1 MMEELRTIRDRLGK
15 KLSTLTPEE
24 QQVKINSLDKS
35 DPAKEKPRA
44 PKRASTKAPLPKS
57 QAQRMTVKISALPAL
72 KSKLPNVGTT
82 IFSVMSK
89 LAQETGAI
97 NLSQGFPDFP
107 IDEKLSELTHAAM
120 KAGHN
125 QYAPM
130 PGLPV
135 LRDAIAAKVDRLYD
149 FSYDPDTEITVTAG
163 ATQALFTALG
173 AIVRP
178 GDEVVIID
186 PAYDCYAPT
195 VELFGGIPVHVRLG
209 NDMKFDALAL
219 RKAVTRKTRVLMI
232 NTPHNPAGTILR
244 DADMRA
250 IADILRDTDII
261 LISDEVYEH
270 LVFDGE
276 QHASA
281 IRYPEL
287 RERAFVVYSFGKVFH
302 ATGWKMGYILAPK
315 ALMAEFRKVHQFNVF
330 SVNTPMQF
338 ALAEYLKDPLHYEAL
353 PSFYQAKRDRFLIG
367 LRASPFEPLPCE
379 GSYFQLADYSKIS
392 DEPDLVFA
400 KRLATEYGV
409 AAIPLSPFYK
419 DAPPEQRILR
429 FCFAK
434 QDETLDNAIE
444 KLCAI

>member
-1 MMEELRTIRDRLGK
+1 M
-15 KLSTLTPEE
+15 
-24 QQVKINSLDKS
+24 
-35 DPAKEKPRA
+35 
-44 PKRASTKAPLPKS
+44 
-57 QAQRMTVKISALPAL
+57 ALL
-72 KSKLPNVGTT
+72 SKLPNVGTT

-89 LAQETGAI
+89 LAQESGAI

-120 KAGHN
+120 RAGHN

-130 PGLPV
+130 PGLPA
-135 LRDAIAAKVDRLYD
+135 LREAIAAKIERLYG
-149 FSYDPDTEITVTAG
+149 FSYEPDTEVTVTAG

-173 AIVRP
+173 SIVRS

-186 PAYDCYAPT
+186 PAYDCYAPA
-195 VELFGGIPVHVRLG
+195 VELFGGTPVHVRLG
-209 NDMKFDALAL
+209 SDMKFDADAL
-219 RKAVTRKTRVLMI
+219 RQAITTRTRVLMI

-250 IADILRDTDII
+250 IAEVLRGTDII
-261 LISDEVYEH
+261 LI
-270 LVFDGE
+270 
-276 QHASA
+276 
-281 IRYPEL
+281 
-287 RERAFVVYSFGKVFH
+287 VVYSFGKVFH
-302 ATGWKMGYILAPK
+302 ATGWKTGYILAPE

-330 SVNTPMQF
+330 SVNTPMQY
-338 ALAEYLKDPLHYEAL
+338 ALAEYLKDPVHYEML
-353 PSFYQAKRDRFLIG
+353 PRFYQAKRDRFLIG
-367 LRASPFEPLPCE
+367 LRASPFEPLHCE

-419 DAPPEQRILR
+419 DPPPGQRLLR

>member
-1 MMEELRTIRDRLGK
+1 MIR
-15 KLSTLTPEE
+15 S
-24 QQVKINSLDKS
+24 
-35 DPAKEKPRA
+35 
-44 PKRASTKAPLPKS
+44 
-57 QAQRMTVKISALPAL
+57 
-72 KSKLPNVGTT
+72 SKLPNVGTT

-89 LAQETGAI
+89 LAQESGAI

-130 PGLPV
+130 PGVPA
-135 LRDAIAAKVDRLYD
+135 LREAIAAKVERLYG
-149 FSYDPDTEITVTAG
+149 FSYNPDTEVTVTAG

-186 PAYDCYAPT
+186 PAYDCYAPA
-195 VELFGGIPVHVRLG
+195 VELFGGTPVHVRLG
-209 NDMKFDALAL
+209 NDMKFDANAL
-219 RKAVTRKTRVLMI
+219 RQVITPKTRVLMI

-250 IADILRDTDII
+250 IADMLRGTDII

-276 QHASA
+276 PHASA

-287 RERAFVVYSFGKVFH
+287 RDRAFVVYSFGKVFH
-302 ATGWKMGYILAPK
+302 ATGWKLGYILAPE

-330 SVNTPMQF
+330 SVNTPMQY
-338 ALAEYLKDPLHYEAL
+338 ALAEYLADPLHYETL
-353 PSFYQAKRDRFLIG
+353 PRFYQGKRDRFLIG

-379 GSYFQLADYSKIS
+379 GSYFQLADYSKVS
-392 DEPDLVFA
+392 DEPDLIFA
-400 KRLATEYGV
+400 KRLTTEYGV

-419 DAPPEQRILR
+419 DPPSGLRLLR

-434 QDETLDNAIE
+434 QDDTLNNALE
-444 KLCAI
+444 RLCAI

>member
-1 MMEELRTIRDRLGK
+1 MELH
-15 KLSTLTPEE
+15 
-24 QQVKINSLDKS
+24 
-35 DPAKEKPRA
+35 
-44 PKRASTKAPLPKS
+44 
-57 QAQRMTVKISALPAL
+57 
-72 KSKLPNVGTT
+72 SKLPHVGTT

-89 LAQETGAI
+89 LAQESSAI

-130 PGLPV
+130 PGLPA
-135 LRDAIAAKVDRLYD
+135 LREAIAAKVERLYG
-149 FSYDPDTEITVTAG
+149 FNYDPDTEVTVTAG

-173 AIVRP
+173 AIVRT

-186 PAYDCYAPT
+186 PAYDCYAPS
-195 VELFGGIPVHVRLG
+195 VELFGGLPVHVRLG
-209 NDMKFDALAL
+209 NDMRFDAEAL
-219 RKAVTRKTRVLMI
+219 RSAITPRTRVLMI

-250 IADILRDTDII
+250 ITDILRGTDII

-276 QHASA
+276 PHASA

-287 RERAFVVYSFGKVFH
+287 RDRAFVVYSFGKVFH
-302 ATGWKMGYILAPK
+302 ATGWKAGHILAPK

-330 SVNTPMQF
+330 SVNTPMQH
-338 ALAEYLKDPLHYEAL
+338 ALAEYLKDPLHYEMV
-353 PSFYQAKRDRFLIG
+353 PQFYQAKRDRFLIG
-367 LRASPFEPLPCE
+367 LRASPFEPLACE
-379 GSYFQLADYSKIS
+379 GSYFQLADYSKVS
-392 DEPDLVFA
+392 DEGDLVFA
-400 KRLATEYGV
+400 KRLATEHGV

-419 DAPPEQRILR
+419 DPPPGQRLLR

-434 QDETLDNAIE
+434 QDETLENAIE

>member
-1 MMEELRTIRDRLGK
+1 M
-15 KLSTLTPEE
+15 
-24 QQVKINSLDKS
+24 
-35 DPAKEKPRA
+35 
-44 PKRASTKAPLPKS
+44 
-57 QAQRMTVKISALPAL
+57 ALL
-72 KSKLPNVGTT
+72 SKLPNVGTT

-89 LAQETGAI
+89 LAQESGAI

-120 KAGHN
+120 RAGHN

-130 PGLPV
+130 PGLPA
-135 LRDAIAAKVDRLYD
+135 LREAIAAKIERLYG
-149 FSYDPDTEITVTAG
+149 FSYEPDTEVTVTAG

-173 AIVRP
+173 SIVRS

-186 PAYDCYAPT
+186 PAYDCYAPA
-195 VELFGGIPVHVRLG
+195 VELFGGTPVHVRLG
-209 NDMKFDALAL
+209 SDMKFDAHAL
-219 RKAVTRKTRVLMI
+219 RQAITTRTRVLMI

-250 IADILRDTDII
+250 IADMLRGTDII

-287 RERAFVVYSFGKVFH
+287 RDRAFVVYSFGKVFH
-302 ATGWKMGYILAPK
+302 ATGWKTGYILAPE

-330 SVNTPMQF
+330 SVNTPMQY
-338 ALAEYLKDPLHYEAL
+338 ALAEYLKDPVHYEML
-353 PSFYQAKRDRFLIG
+353 PRFYQAKRDRFLIG
-367 LRASPFEPLPCE
+367 LRASPFEPLHCE

-400 KRLATEYGV
+400 KRLANEYGV

-419 DAPPEQRILR
+419 DPPPGQRLLR